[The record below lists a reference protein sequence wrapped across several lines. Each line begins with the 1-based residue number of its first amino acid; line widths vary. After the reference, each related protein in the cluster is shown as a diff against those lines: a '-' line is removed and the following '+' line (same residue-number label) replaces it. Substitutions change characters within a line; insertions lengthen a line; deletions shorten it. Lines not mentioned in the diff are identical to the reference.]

1 MVWVVHCQL
10 SIGGFVQEGEI
21 KKLPCGLH
29 GSFVES
35 NGLGGL
41 EGVTHAIATT
51 HIPPLWH
58 PCQPGPDSWP

>member
-1 MVWVVHCQL
+1 MVWVVHCQP
-10 SIGGFVQEGEI
+10 SIGGFVQEGKI

-51 HIPPLWH
+51 HIPPL
-58 PCQPGPDSWP
+58 